1 MRPADTSQCI
11 MPPVCCRCNGS
22 GRCLNCVCR
31 KANRLCSNCLPSRRG
46 QCENIPVT
54 TLPNDS
60 AVTTDVLPTQA
71 IQETTLETAP
81 SSPPD
86 SPDSTPTEPTC
97 SRVGQE
103 HVSRN
108 GGRWFDDLPHFCSS
122 AEPNFIWGEV
132 GGMVFRSVLNR
143 IYDETVHWS
152 RNLFKIPSGKA
163 GTAFVR
169 EVSRMFRA
177 FADSSALES
186 VAMKVVMVMPALL
199 LQKPHPRSKARDHVV
214 HLERRLQLWLDGRL
228 DELLKGRTIQRQLL
242 RNPPKQQED
251 TASVC
256 KINDGR
262 KSSGRS

>member
-1 MRPADTSQCI
+1 MRTFERVKSRPADTSQCI

-54 TLPNDS
+54 TLHNDS
-60 AVTTDVLPTQA
+60 AVTTDVLQA

-81 SSPPD
+81 SS

-103 HVSRN
+103 HVSGN

-152 RNLFKIPSGKA
+152 
-163 GTAFVR
+163 
-169 EVSRMFRA
+169 
-177 FADSSALES
+177 
-186 VAMKVVMVMPALL
+186 
-199 LQKPHPRSKARDHVV
+199 
-214 HLERRLQLWLDGRL
+214 
-228 DELLKGRTIQRQLL
+228 
-242 RNPPKQQED
+242 
-251 TASVC
+251 
-256 KINDGR
+256 
-262 KSSGRS
+262 